1 MQRESVRFWKEQSKM
16 ARGRKPVN
24 VSGTLEQQI
33 EKAQEKVIKTKQA
46 YDAAVDALQKLLD
59 KRDAK
64 RKEYLWNAIIKSD
77 KSYEEILKF
86 INADQNNE
94 DD

>member
-1 MQRESVRFWKEQSKM
+1 M
-16 ARGRKPVN
+16 ARVRKPGTVI
-24 VSGTLEQQI
+24 GTLEQQI

-46 YDAAVDALQKLLD
+46 YDDAVDALQKLLD

-64 RKEYLWNAIIKSD
+64 RKEDLWNAIIKSE
-77 KSYEEILKF
+77 KSFDEILKF
-86 INADQNNE
+86 INTGQKNE

>member
-1 MQRESVRFWKEQSKM
+1 M
-16 ARGRKPVN
+16 ARGGKPGTVI
-24 VSGTLEQQI
+24 GTLDQQI

-46 YDAAVDALQKLLD
+46 YDDAVDALQKLLD

-64 RKEYLWNAIIKSD
+64 RKEDLWNAIIKSE
-77 KSYEEILKF
+77 KSFDEILKF
-86 INADQNNE
+86 INAGQKNE

>member
-1 MQRESVRFWKEQSKM
+1 M
-16 ARGRKPVN
+16 ARGRKPGT

-64 RKEYLWNAIIKSD
+64 RKEDLWNAIIKSE
-77 KSYEEILKF
+77 KSYEEIMKF
-86 INADQNNE
+86 INADQNDE

>member
-1 MQRESVRFWKEQSKM
+1 M
-16 ARGRKPVN
+16 ARGRKPGN

-64 RKEYLWNAIIKSD
+64 RKEDLWNAIIKSD